1 MVAGEHIYIYRYST
15 FVSLFIPHSYSSIWL
30 KGKWN
35 KLHNFFL
42 LSNTV
47 QLSQKTKHECET
59 PSLHRPYN
67 NLPREQGTNSKFWHY
82 LELEVVSKGHT
93 TSSSPSLTCDV
104 GCRKATIQAIYH
116 AEVRQSLWHKL
127 WTGKTC
133 GFILPVKVIC
143 GHLVYQKLTKVL
155 WNHNK
160 AWLGVF
166 LMSLNLMKFP

>member
-1 MVAGEHIYIYRYST
+1 MLESIYIYRYST

-93 TSSSPSLTCDV
+93 TSSSQVSPVMLVV
-104 GCRKATIQAIYH
+104 GRPPFRLSITP
-116 AEVRQSLWHKL
+116 RSDR
-127 WTGKTC
+127 
-133 GFILPVKVIC
+133 
-143 GHLVYQKLTKVL
+143 
-155 WNHNK
+155 
-160 AWLGVF
+160 VF
-166 LMSLNLMKFP
+166 GTNSERGRLAASFFL